1 MLLVVACLALA
12 AGALVAALFLRRPPA
27 DHSALLQ
34 QQLVELRAQLAQ
46 IAAAQQAVPR
56 ALAESRA
63 AQSESLAEELRAL
76 SSAVGQRLDTTGRAV
91 ADVRERLGQL
101 AEATRQLET
110 VGQSVLEVQQLL
122 QVPRLRGTLGEV
134 WLEELL
140 RQIFPA
146 SHWERQWTYRSGERV
161 DAVVRIGDRH
171 VPVDAKFPLDACARM
186 LAAPNEEAAER
197 ERRLLRRSIRDRVDE
212 IAAKY
217 IRPDEGTFDFALM
230 YVPAEAVYYEA
241 VVRGDL
247 LIGDEGSVL
256 GYAMAR
262 RVIPV
267 SPHTFYA
274 YLSAVVHGLKGLRVE
289 ERARELQGEIAALGV
304 RFERFWTAYDKV
316 GTHLGHAARQ
326 YAESERLAGR
336 VREQFGAILE
346 EPDAGQAAGDA
357 GPPRVLPNAMAIP
370 GLPAHP
376 PIPA

>member
-1 MLLVVACLALA
+1 MLLLAVAL
-12 AGALVAALFLRRPPA
+12 LVAAVALLVLLVLRRPAA

-34 QQLVELRAQLAQ
+34 QQLVELRGQLAQ
-46 IAAAQQAVPR
+46 MAVAQQAVPR
-56 ALAESRA
+56 VLAESRA
-63 AQSESLAEELRAL
+63 LQSESLAGELRAL
-76 SSAVGQRLDTTGRAV
+76 SSTVGERLDNTGRAV
-91 ADVRERLGQL
+91 AEVRERLGQL
-101 AEATRQLET
+101 HEATRRLET
-110 VGQSVLEVQQLL
+110 MGESVVEVQQLL

-146 SHWERQWTYRSGERV
+146 THWERQWTYRSGERV
-161 DAVVRIGDRH
+161 DAIVRIGDRH

-186 LAAPNEEAAER
+186 LQAPNEQEAGR
-197 ERRLLRRSIRDRVDE
+197 ERRALRRSIRDRVDE
-212 IAAKY
+212 IADKY

-247 LIGDEGSVL
+247 LLADEGSVL

-274 YLSAVVHGLKGLRVE
+274 YLSAVLHGLKGLRVE
-289 ERARELQGEIAALGV
+289 ERAREIQGEIAALGV
-304 RFERFWTAYDKV
+304 RFERFAASYDKV
-316 GTHLGHAARQ
+316 GTHLGNAARQ

-336 VREQFGAILE
+336 LREQLAAIADGGVHDAAAVGATLGA
-346 EPDAGQAAGDA
+346 PDA
-357 GPPRVLPNAMAIP
+357 
-370 GLPAHP
+370 
-376 PIPA
+376 

>member
-1 MLLVVACLALA
+1 VTVLVVALAVALA
-12 AGALVAALFLRRPPA
+12 AAVTLVLLLVLRRPAA

-46 IAAAQQAVPR
+46 IASAQQAVPR

-63 AQSESLAEELRAL
+63 AQSESLAGELRAL
-76 SSAVGQRLDTTGRAV
+76 STTVGQRLDTTGRAV

-101 AEATRQLET
+101 AEATRKLET
-110 VGQSVLEVQQLL
+110 MGESVVEVQQLL

-161 DAVVRIGDRH
+161 DAIVRVGDRH
-171 VPVDAKFPLDACARM
+171 VPVDAKFPLDACQRM
-186 LAAPNEEAAER
+186 LAAPNDEVAER

-212 IAAKY
+212 IATKY

-247 LIGDEGSVL
+247 VGDDASVL

-274 YLSAVVHGLKGLRVE
+274 YLSAVLHGLKGMRVE
-289 ERARELQGEIAALGV
+289 ERAREIQSEIAALGV
-304 RFERFWTAYDKV
+304 RFERYWSAYEKV
-316 GTHLGHAARQ
+316 GTHLGNAARQ
-326 YAESERLAGR
+326 YAESERLAGK
-336 VREQFGAILE
+336 VREQLGAIADGRDA
-346 EPDAGQAAGDA
+346 EPATVVAALG
-357 GPPRVLPNAMAIP
+357 
-370 GLPAHP
+370 
-376 PIPA
+376 

>member
-1 MLLVVACLALA
+1 
-12 AGALVAALFLRRPPA
+12 
-27 DHSALLQ
+27 
-34 QQLVELRAQLAQ
+34 
-46 IAAAQQAVPR
+46 
-56 ALAESRA
+56 
-63 AQSESLAEELRAL
+63 
-76 SSAVGQRLDTTGRAV
+76 V

-101 AEATRQLET
+101 SEATRRLET
-110 VGQSVLEVQQLL
+110 VGERVVEVQQLL

-161 DAVVRIGDRH
+161 DAIVRIGDRH

-186 LAAPNEEAAER
+186 LAAPDEQVAER
-197 ERRLLRRSIRDRVDE
+197 ERRALRRSIRERVDE
-212 IAAKY
+212 IASKY

-247 LIGDEGSVL
+247 LLADEGSVL

-274 YLSAVVHGLKGLRVE
+274 YLSAVLHGLKGMRVE
-289 ERARELQGEIAALGV
+289 ERAREIQGEIAALGV
-304 RFERFWTAYDKV
+304 RFERFAASYDKV
-316 GTHLGHAARQ
+316 GTHLGNAARQ

-336 VREQFGAILE
+336 IRDQFATIADGTPAADAVPPLPFAAAE
-346 EPDAGQAAGDA
+346 EPARAGG
-357 GPPRVLPNAMAIP
+357 GRV
-370 GLPAHP
+370 
-376 PIPA
+376 